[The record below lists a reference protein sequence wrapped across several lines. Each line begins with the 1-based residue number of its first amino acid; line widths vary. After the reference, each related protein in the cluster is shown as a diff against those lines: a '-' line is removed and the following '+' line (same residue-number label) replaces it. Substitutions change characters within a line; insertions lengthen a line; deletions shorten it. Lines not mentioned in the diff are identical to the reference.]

1 MVIVPASARSK
12 PARRRS
18 RVVFPLPD
26 GPRIAVSDPA
36 GTSRSTPVSTGCAP
50 KALCRPVT
58 ATCRIPSSSRLYGA
72 IEEPAQDIAWHSRD
86 DDHDQGEGR
95 GLAVGEVRLIGPELR
110 GQGLRAGRDQQQGGG

>member
-12 PARRRS
+12 PASRRS

-36 GTSRSTPVSTGCAP
+36 GTSRSTPVSTGWAP

-58 ATCRIPSSSRLYGA
+58 ATCRMLSSSRLSRA
-72 IEEPAQDIAWHSRD
+72 IEEPAQDIAWHGRD
-86 DDHDQGEGR
+86 DDHDEREGR
-95 GLAVGEVRLIGPELR
+95 GLAVGQVGLI
-110 GQGLRAGRDQQQGGG
+110 